1 MSDISSAVAAAGL
14 LFVMEFADKTQLA
27 VMSLTARTGRMIPI
41 FMGAAAALVLLTLLA
56 AAIGGALSRL
66 LPDRWLSLAA
76 GLSFLGAGIF
86 LLWRAIATRERPD
99 DGAAASEADKLRQPV
114 WRHFALAFGLVFVA
128 ELGDKSQLTVIG
140 LVADTG
146 DWLPVFA
153 GAAFGLTAM
162 TLVGAVAGSTLQ
174 RLVPRPV
181 MRFAP
186 GAVFVVV
193 GLLSLAGII

>member
-1 MSDISSAVAAAGL
+1 
-14 LFVMEFADKTQLA
+14 MEFADKTQLA
-27 VMSLTARTGRMIPI
+27 VMSLTVRTGRMIPV
-41 FMGAAAALVLLTLLA
+41 FLGAAAALILLTLLA
-56 AAIGGALSRL
+56 AAVGGALSRF

-76 GLSFLGAGIF
+76 GLSFLGAGMF
-86 LLWRAIATRERPD
+86 LLWRAIATRERP
-99 DGAAASEADKLRQPV
+99 GEEAAASEADKLRQPD

-128 ELGDKSQLTVIG
+128 ELGDKSQLSVIG

-162 TLVGAVAGSTLQ
+162 TLIGAVAGSTLQ